1 FLGHVTSVK
10 SVKPSRENTKAIK
23 EAPVRT
29 DARQVKSFL
38 EPRDIS
44 PLFTTRH
51 RDGVAYYIFVY
62 YDLLRRT
69 LLPEAPEVELC
80 QPAYQEYIKC
90 KHNVIIVPSTVSGT
104 VYFRILDA
112 ITPRFQNLT
121 FIQTDVSWKVKPDSF
136 EVFYDLTGSN
146 WPGLIVTAELTGAGI
161 EQASCR
167 SADDKVVL
175 VKRDKAW
182 RPREA
187 FDVVDVDVIC
197 SVSVGTRILYN
208 LFPVQ
213 FVYNEEPLDSKSNP
227 IPEVIN
233 LTDDHFKLEFHNK
246 KDQCKV
252 KGAGELYNR
261 WIASKEGTYEILCR
275 KSLIQYV
282 YVLDFSKFAIHPL
295 KSITYVT
302 RPTQIKLSLSHPS
315 ITRKIRNRIREWRC
329 FRLHPLKSEP
339 VRELFPN
346 LGYNKVACYFI
357 LANHYKVVTAKLFYL
372 KHEHDP
378 LIHLTGSD
386 KVYQVRSDGKSKYF
400 PIQLYFGSI
409 PLNSSKFITCKG
421 LPFVYPQIQLHSYMN
436 FGLVDVRCTIPA
448 DTAIFTRKFRFNI
461 TLELHISPIRTTT
474 CEGENL
480 SFQCSCNLPDVPKS
494 LFRMSIKHGLLG
506 HSKTGQQIMYT
517 VREFR
522 DDLTVTCTYNAR
534 TPQTTFITLKMIEK
548 LPLLIGFEPEGL
560 EYYTPGVESLLTV
573 SVQPPVLKQDPTL
586 RRQIGVLPDVVKC
599 AMPLQVNTSD
609 RKPLEVCRELVVT
622 LTLGTCPKHTEEFQL
637 RVYGPIDL
645 EITPRKTL
653 FTFDRPVHKQ
663 LYTCSLHLP
672 AETLTDLLGITWY
685 LSNSY
690 KSMFV
695 TNGTRIYVTKR
706 TSSGYYCVK
715 CSLLR
720 LFRKERNVCF
730 TIFYQSHF
738 RLSIKSTPDKN
749 VITLGEN
756 GKWKCRTQLNI
767 AKLVGIRRPKPSII
781 SIEPENQAF
790 NRTNIFTVT
799 KFGWASKEELF
810 TIKCRMIYEGIELLS
825 FERTL
830 FMADERKINLLMSVE
845 RVRNVSIENPIECT
859 WESVVLRNDPR
870 FRPVLYRV
878 TVNNKLVYVGHK
890 AYLTAAGNF
899 TYVCNGSVDNYNR
912 SIIRHVTVLPAP
924 ELHLIVTPENTTI
937 PIGNTVS
944 DYVCLVAQPEWRHL
958 KPVWYAIKQAANAIL
973 DKNQLKHDPNL
984 EHLVAEDQYTYLCSL
999 RVEFGRYTYL
1009 LLLTRYKHLYIISAL
1024 LIVHENQHAPASARR
1039 LPDVRKEV
1047 DVNTN

>member
-1 FLGHVTSVK
+1 MVHIVVILLATLCNVLIQNHGFSAFHVGLRRSNYYLGFDTELPQGGFECEKGNYFVNIDLKQNTNRCVSRDTRKPPSIIGIVQRSVRKVLVNTKVTTHGALQACPEMPQLIIVSKRPFYICTVCPKTANCGGIQVLTAEVQFLGHVTSVK

-121 FIQTDVSWKVKPDSF
+121 FIH
-136 EVFYDLTGSN
+136 
-146 WPGLIVTAELTGAGI
+146 
-161 EQASCR
+161 
-167 SADDKVVL
+167 
-175 VKRDKAW
+175 
-182 RPREA
+182 
-187 FDVVDVDVIC
+187 
-197 SVSVGTRILYN
+197 
-208 LFPVQ
+208 
-213 FVYNEEPLDSKSNP
+213 NEEPLDSKSNP

-233 LTDDHFKLEFHNK
+233 LTDDHFKFEFHNK

-461 TLELHISPIRTTT
+461 TSICSIYFHMGIFLTVELHISPIRTTT

-637 RVYGPIDL
+637 RVYG
-645 EITPRKTL
+645 
-653 FTFDRPVHKQ
+653 Q
-663 LYTCSLHLP
+663 
-672 AETLTDLLGITWY
+672 
-685 LSNSY
+685 
-690 KSMFV
+690 
-695 TNGTRIYVTKR
+695 
-706 TSSGYYCVK
+706 
-715 CSLLR
+715 
-720 LFRKERNVCF
+720 
-730 TIFYQSHF
+730 
-738 RLSIKSTPDKN
+738 
-749 VITLGEN
+749 
-756 GKWKCRTQLNI
+756 
-767 AKLVGIRRPKPSII
+767 
-781 SIEPENQAF
+781 
-790 NRTNIFTVT
+790 
-799 KFGWASKEELF
+799 
-810 TIKCRMIYEGIELLS
+810 
-825 FERTL
+825 
-830 FMADERKINLLMSVE
+830 
-845 RVRNVSIENPIECT
+845 
-859 WESVVLRNDPR
+859 
-870 FRPVLYRV
+870 
-878 TVNNKLVYVGHK
+878 
-890 AYLTAAGNF
+890 
-899 TYVCNGSVDNYNR
+899 
-912 SIIRHVTVLPAP
+912 
-924 ELHLIVTPENTTI
+924 
-937 PIGNTVS
+937 
-944 DYVCLVAQPEWRHL
+944 
-958 KPVWYAIKQAANAIL
+958 
-973 DKNQLKHDPNL
+973 
-984 EHLVAEDQYTYLCSL
+984 
-999 RVEFGRYTYL
+999 
-1009 LLLTRYKHLYIISAL
+1009 
-1024 LIVHENQHAPASARR
+1024 
-1039 LPDVRKEV
+1039 
-1047 DVNTN
+1047 